1 LKAAHNLSEN
11 LPVFLGLGLLALLVE
26 GANMALAVWG
36 AQVFVLS
43 RILYVG
49 VYIAGVPL
57 VRSVVF
63 TVGLAGLIM
72 MAAALF

>member
-1 LKAAHNLSEN
+1 MKAARNLAEN

-43 RILYVG
+43 RILYAG